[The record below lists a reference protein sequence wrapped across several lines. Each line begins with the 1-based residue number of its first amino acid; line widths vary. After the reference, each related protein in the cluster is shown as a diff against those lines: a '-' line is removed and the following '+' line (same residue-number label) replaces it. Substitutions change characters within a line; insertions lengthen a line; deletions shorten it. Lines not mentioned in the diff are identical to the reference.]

1 MRRVVIAAE
10 PVTSIDVTSADMLGD
25 LERML
30 ADAGIELHFAE
41 VKGPLKD
48 KLRRFGLLHDDQ
60 VRHLQPT
67 VSAAVEAYLSDHGD
81 DAMPGHARHA
91 D

>member
-10 PVTSIDVTSADMLGD
+10 PITSIDVTSADMLGD
-25 LERML
+25 LERTL
-30 ADAGIELHFAE
+30 ADIGIELHFAE

-60 VRHLQPT
+60 VEHLQPT

-81 DAMPGHARHA
+81 GAMPGQVRHA